1 MAKQDTKATTDH
13 EEIKKWVEER
23 GGHPATVKH
32 TSRGESAGI
41 LRFKFPTIGGDEDL
55 ESVTWDEFFD
65 KFDNEDLAM
74 LYQDQTKDGGISRFF
89 KFVSK
94 KTAQEASKKGGKKS

>member
-13 EEIKKWVEER
+13 NEIKKWAEER
-23 GGHPATVKH
+23 GGQPATVKH

-41 LRFKFPTIGGDEDL
+41 LRFKFPTVGDDEDL
-55 ESVTWDEFFD
+55 ETVSWDDFFD
-65 KFDNEDLAM
+65 KFDQGDLAM
-74 LYQDQTKDGGISRFF
+74 IYQDQTKDGGTSRFF

-94 KTAQEASKKGGKKS
+94 KTAKEASKS